1 MSGSEEIDHL
11 RQPPA
16 GLFAAVFPIGMA
28 TAVAMW
34 TAGYIARLP
43 FIEAP
48 PVLLFFVLMTL
59 VLIGGRFAATRHLD
73 RIRAGIVCGTVV
85 AILDL
90 LVLGSFVVP
99 EGEEISSARMMSLG
113 MSFLFFITI
122 CITLAVLGA
131 ASKKPGAS
139 TRAQGIE
146 WMAWTAFSATMV
158 LVGIGGLVTSEEAGM
173 AVPDWPASFGSNM
186 FLLPLSRMTGAI
198 YYEHAHRLFGALVGL
213 VTVSLTLYLW
223 CLSSSR
229 WLKVWGAVAS
239 VQVIVQGVLGGLRV
253 TEADSATVIDGT
265 VSEWGESS
273 LSLAL
278 RVVHGMNGQL
288 FLALLAVIVAISMS
302 HWRTT
307 PRGSIDRYDRWGS
320 VLLALLLLGQLLL
333 GALSRHISRDWVLWH
348 LGGAFVVLTMVVFLG
363 VRGGLPTKAPMRA
376 RIGILLV
383 IATTVQVALGFA
395 TLAVTSGQVRIASSG
410 VTETLLATSHQTL
423 GGLILALA
431 AALLCWAFRPA
442 R

>member
-99 EGEEISSARMMSLG
+99 EGEEISGARMMPLG

-122 CITLAVLGA
+122 CIILAVLGA
-131 ASKKPGAS
+131 ASKKPGSS

-146 WMAWTAFSATMV
+146 WMAWTAFTATMV

-229 WLKVWGAVAS
+229 WLKVLAGVAS

-253 TEADSATVIDGT
+253 TEVDSATVIDGT

-307 PRGSIDRYDRWGS
+307 PRGSTDRYDRWGS

-348 LGGAFVVLTMVVFLG
+348 LGGAFVVLPMVVFLG

-383 IATTVQVALGFA
+383 IATAVQVALGFA